1 MIQHHD
7 EECCRIFGSMTLK
20 RPRLT
25 QSMFVSRLKDHR
37 LVGGIIALIAF
48 LVPLFLNLPGLSQ
61 AGHITLSIFLASV
74 TLWIFEA
81 IPIYA
86 TSLFVILMQV
96 LLLSAE
102 GVMGA
107 NHALVDSGYEAP
119 GYHYFLGVLA
129 NPIIILFL
137 AGFMLAEGAVKY
149 NLDRSLTRKLLRPF
163 GSKPSSILLGL
174 MLVTGV
180 MSAFM
185 SNTATTA
192 MMMTVIIPIVS
203 RLDKEDPFRIALA
216 LSIPIAANVGG
227 IATPIGTPPN
237 AVVLASL
244 TENGFPVT
252 FTAWVAMVLP
262 LAIIML
268 FTSWWLLMRL
278 YPIQTGAI
286 HLEIKAAGRQTFK
299 SRLLYIIFGG
309 TILLWMSEAL
319 HGIPTGLVSMVPIAL
334 LTMTS
339 ILNKDDIRKL
349 PWEVLWLVAGGLA
362 LGLSLNQTGLSDW
375 TLRSVEWHL
384 FSPIM
389 LLAMFAIVSIMLSSV
404 LSHTVTATLLIPLA
418 VSLTTSMDTDIGLL
432 VAGVTIAVST
442 SLSMMLPISTP
453 PNAIAISTGLVKTKD
468 LAYVGGIIALISLL
482 FILLFAVFY
491 WPVFNS

>member
-1 MIQHHD
+1 MSQKFANSTKLHLSSIL
-7 EECCRIFGSMTLK
+7 R
-20 RPRLT
+20 
-25 QSMFVSRLKDHR
+25 DHR
-37 LVGGIIALIAF
+37 VIGSGIASILF
-48 LVPLFLNLPGLSQ
+48 VLPLLFDLPGLSQ
-61 AGHITLSIFLASV
+61 AGQITLSIFLAAV
-74 TLWIFEA
+74 TLWVFEA

-102 GVMGA
+102 GLLGA
-107 NHALVDSGYEAP
+107 GHALQDSGYSAP
-119 GYHYFLGVLA
+119 GYHYFLSVLA

-149 NLDRSLTRKLLRPF
+149 NLDRSLTQKLLRPF
-163 GSKPSSILLGL
+163 GTKPSSILLGL

-192 MMMTVIIPIVS
+192 MMMTVIIPIVA
-203 RLDKEDPFRIALA
+203 RLGKDDPFRIALA

-252 FTAWVAMVLP
+252 FTAWVMMALP
-262 LAIIML
+262 LAVIML
-268 FTSWWLLMRL
+268 LASWWLLRRL
-278 YPIQTGAI
+278 YPTQLDQIQ
-286 HLEIKAAGRQTFK
+286 LEIKSAGRPNFK
-299 SRLLYIIFGG
+299 TRLLYVIFGA
-309 TILLWMSEAL
+309 TILLWMSVAL
-319 HGIPTGLVSMVPIAL
+319 HGIPTGLIAMVPIAL

-362 LGLSLNQTGLSDW
+362 LGVSLNQTGLSDW
-375 TLRSVEWHL
+375 ILRSVDWGL
-384 FSPIM
+384 FSPLM
-389 LLAMFAIVSIMLSSV
+389 LIAVFALVSLMLSNV

-418 VSLTTSMDTDIGLL
+418 VSLSMGMDTEVGLL

-468 LAYVGGIIALISLL
+468 LALVGGLIAVIGLL

-491 WPVFNS
+491 WPIFTI

>member
-1 MIQHHD
+1 MN
-7 EECCRIFGSMTLK
+7 RKSSKFSMPYRAMLK
-20 RPRLT
+20 
-25 QSMFVSRLKDHR
+25 FDHR
-37 LVGGIIALIAF
+37 HVGGAIALVAF
-48 LVPLFLNLPGLSQ
+48 VVPFFLDLPGLSQ
-61 AGHITLSIFLASV
+61 AGHITLSIFLAAV
-74 TLWIFEA
+74 ALWIFEA

-102 GVMGA
+102 GILGSSYSLSESA
-107 NHALVDSGYEAP
+107 YDAP

-149 NLDRSLTRKLLRPF
+149 NLDRTLTRRLLHPF

-192 MMMTVIIPIVS
+192 MMMTVIIPIVAKLS
-203 RLDKEDPFRIALA
+203 QEDPFRIALA
-216 LSIPIAANVGG
+216 LCIPIAANVGG

-244 TENGFPVT
+244 TENGFPIT

-268 FTSWWLLMRL
+268 FTSWWLLMRI
-278 YPIQTGAI
+278 YPIKTATI
-286 HLEIKAAGRQTFK
+286 ELDIKAAGRPTFK
-299 SRLLYIIFGG
+299 SRLLTVIFGG

-319 HGIPTGLVSMVPIAL
+319 HGIPTGLISVIPIAL

-339 ILNKDDIRKL
+339 ILSKDDIRKL

-362 LGLSLNQTGLSDW
+362 LGISLNQTGLSDW
-375 TLRSVEWHL
+375 ILRSVDWGQ

-389 LLAMFAIVSIMLSSV
+389 LIAVFAIVSISLSNV

-418 VSLTTSMDTDIGLL
+418 VSLSVSLDTEVGLL

-468 LAYVGGIIALISLL
+468 LAKVGGFIAVIGLL

-491 WPVFNS
+491 WPLFNT